1 VPCQREVPAVA
12 ALQRE
17 FNAEGLAMI
26 GIDLDD
32 DRAALEAFGD
42 KFGSSFPI
50 AVEDEDRMNKAF
62 GVRGCPATV
71 IIDRKGRMVG
81 RVGGGEGDWTSE
93 AARALVRSLLGIRP
107 AAAAAVRPVSAASR
121 KQARKS
127 VHLVSA
133 VMPNDAKLND
143 ILDQA
148 SDSLKAG
155 DEVVILFDGPSVG
168 ALRMNMQKTPLE
180 GAAFTSKQR
189 DVVARRLGVPQSA
202 APRNQ
207 FEYIQQLAKAGA
219 KVLVNANAIHA
230 FGLADDEIHPLA
242 KRIQVEEMEKMVDES
257 DACLT
262 YNRE

>member
-1 VPCQREVPAVA
+1 
-12 ALQRE
+12 
-17 FNAEGLAMI
+17 MI

-62 GVRGCPATV
+62 GVRGCPAT
-71 IIDRKGRMVG
+71 
-81 RVGGGEGDWTSE
+81 
-93 AARALVRSLLGIRP
+93 
-107 AAAAAVRPVSAASR
+107 
-121 KQARKS
+121 
-127 VHLVSA
+127 
-133 VMPNDAKLND
+133 
-143 ILDQA
+143 
-148 SDSLKAG
+148 
-155 DEVVILFDGPSVG
+155 VILFDGPSVG

-230 FGLADDEIHPLA
+230 FGLADDEIHPL
-242 KRIQVEEMEKMVDES
+242 
-257 DACLT
+257 
-262 YNRE
+262 